1 MLHNQRSYFAENY
14 EPMFCLLLNSIL
26 INNDYT
32 STSWYRRSMLLLA
45 ATCISVTV
53 SFVLLYRMRIE
64 DYSFF
69 LYRCI
74 SDCDLITLS
83 GLITAIN
90 DRIVIKYV

>member
-1 MLHNQRSYFAENY
+1 MTLYIDFLVSSFNAPSGRDVHFSN
-14 EPMFCLLLNSIL
+14 CIL
-26 INNDYT
+26 C
-32 STSWYRRSMLLLA
+32 
-45 ATCISVTV
+45 AT
-53 SFVLLYRMRIE
+53 LYRMRIE
-64 DYSFF
+64 DYSFL